1 MVFPGSCTGCGAP
14 CCREHLITVTSFD
27 VSRIAANNR
36 RNPREFALLHPASIL
51 NLDEDT
57 VLECYEGDFRSD
69 FILAL
74 NSHPCVFLG
83 ENKLCTIHDFA
94 PYNCRTYPFNSAGG
108 MLARSRC
115 GALRLCGFRLSGPSI
130 SAGEFSS
137 QLKEYKELVRKW
149 NRLKGT
155 REECWA
161 FLFGR
166 CKKRE

>member
-1 MVFPGSCTGCGAP
+1 MVFPGPCTVCGAP

-27 VSRIAANNR
+27 ISRIASALG
-36 RNPREFALLHPASIL
+36 RNPSGFSSLHPATLL

-57 VLECYEGDFRSD
+57 ILECYEGDFRSD

-83 ENKLCTIHDFA
+83 KNNLCTIHEFA
-94 PYNCRTYPFNSAGG
+94 PYACRTYPFNSAGG
-108 MLARSRC
+108 LHTRSRC

-137 QLKEYKELVRKW
+137 QLGRYKELVRKW

-155 REECWA
+155 REECWE
-161 FLFGR
+161 FLFSPA
-166 CKKRE
+166 KE